1 MIEGKIS
8 KSSQRGITLI
18 ALVVTII
25 VLLILAGITLSMITG
40 DNGIIK
46 QAKGAKQQTEIQGYK
61 EELELIGIKVEKVSK
76 GLNDKEYMD
85 KYEEEIKKDEA
96 FKEAE
101 VTRKDDE
108 TIEVVTKEGYEFEVT
123 KDKVEYIGEGEG
135 GESTGNEGNEGNTG
149 NTSNTENTGDTENTV
164 GDEEVAPPDLQQSD
178 IDSTIIPNTY
188 TNQAVTV
195 KITSKI
201 DGYTLQYSKYGT
213 DNWEYYTDEITAEHN
228 GVIYVRLWNGKEA
241 GGYTT
246 VNIKNIDRLDPKEF
260 SLNVKEVTENSITVE
275 GSTEDAETTE
285 EDGCSGIKV
294 YYFSKD
300 NGTTWEPSGGQEGT
314 SYTFTGLTEGTDYQ
328 MKMKAVDNAENDIE
342 TTTVTQKT
350 KEEMIKPG
358 EVADKNENYIDGE
371 GDKAVIPG
379 GFEIVPGLD
388 DVSEGLVI
396 RDSAGN
402 EFVWVPVETFSEFVR
417 YDFKNNKELS
427 SSYTEESGDGVST
440 GTEAQDMYKSVNDNK
455 GFYIGRYE
463 AGKDKT
469 DATKAVS
476 QKGVNV
482 YNNIKWGNNMIDEK
496 GGAVEKA
503 RNFDTQSGHTNVTS
517 TLVYGVQWDAVMRWL
532 SRGTEEE
539 QGWLTN
545 SNGKGN
551 YYDNDS
557 TNNPAKTGSND
568 NYQMKHIYDLAGN
581 VYEWTMEVGDSTGY
595 RVGRG
600 R

>member
-135 GESTGNEGNEGNTG
+135 GESTGNEGNEGNT
-149 NTSNTENTGDTENTV
+149 SNTENTGDTENTV

-178 IDSTIIPNTY
+178 IDSKIIPNTY

-246 VNIKNIDRLDPKEF
+246 VNIGNIDRLDPKEF
-260 SLNVKEVTENSITVE
+260 RLNVKEVTENSITVE
-275 GSTEDAETTE
+275 GSTEDAEATE

-402 EFVWVPVETFSEFVR
+402 EFVWVPVETFSEFKR
-417 YDFKNNKELS
+417 YNFQHDTEVS

-463 AGKDKT
+463 AGEDKT

-482 YNNIKWGNNMIDEK
+482 YNYIKWGNSKTDET

-503 RNFDTQSGHTNVTS
+503 RNFDIQSGHTNVTS

-532 SRGTEEE
+532 SRGTKEE

-545 SNGKGN
+545 CTGKGN
-551 YYDNDS
+551 YYDNDN
-557 TNNPAKTGSND
+557 TINLAKTGSND

-581 VYEWTMEVGDSTGY
+581 VEEWTMEANSAGY
-595 RVGRG
+595 RVTRG

>member
-8 KSSQRGITLI
+8 KSSQRGITLMV
-18 ALVVTII
+18 LVVTII

-46 QAKGAKQQTEIQGYK
+46 QAKSAKQQTEIQGYK

-135 GESTGNEGNEGNTG
+135 GESTGNEENTG

-188 TNQAVTV
+188 TNQEVTV

-213 DNWEYYTDEITAEHN
+213 DNWEYYTDKITAEHN

-246 VNIKNIDRLDPKEF
+246 VNIGNIDRLDPKEF

-275 GSTEDAETTE
+275 GSTEDAEATE
-285 EDGCSGIKV
+285 EDGCSEIKV

-300 NGTTWEPSGGQEGT
+300 NGATWEPSEGQEET

-328 MKMKAVDNAENDIE
+328 IKMKAVDNAGNDIE

-350 KEEMIKPG
+350 EETKQPISKTESYVGNYADMNGDGKADGIIYADLAIGGSGIWNNNDWSTYSYKAQTGLKEYYIKEEKY
-358 EVADKNENYIDGE
+358 ADERFGNKTGNLIAAIDGTDGTASADRFYVMALE
-371 GDKAVIPG
+371 DINPGTYCCWYYEAIGKLDKKVNFSDNDFGTGKENTAYVMAKWNSENWGAQNGNAKHADMWGVIKEQVNNGWFVPSKSEWAAFGDNLDIRTSDYTTY
-379 GFEIVPGLD
+379 GLK
-388 DVSEGLVI
+388 GQY
-396 RDSAGN
+396 
-402 EFVWVPVETFSEFVR
+402 W
-417 YDFKNNKELS
+417 S
-427 SSYTEESGDGVST
+427 SSQYTTDIAFVAKFSNYCCINFLFVDNNT
-440 GTEAQDMYKSVNDNK
+440 SV
-455 GFYIGRYE
+455 RLS
-463 AGKDKT
+463 
-469 DATKAVS
+469 AT
-476 QKGVNV
+476 
-482 YNNIKWGNNMIDEK
+482 
-496 GGAVEKA
+496 
-503 RNFDTQSGHTNVTS
+503 F
-517 TLVYGVQWDAVMRWL
+517 
-532 SRGTEEE
+532 
-539 QGWLTN
+539 
-545 SNGKGN
+545 
-551 YYDNDS
+551 
-557 TNNPAKTGSND
+557 
-568 NYQMKHIYDLAGN
+568 
-581 VYEWTMEVGDSTGY
+581 
-595 RVGRG
+595 
-600 R
+600 